1 MVDPCVHVVSVFF
14 NYFTNTETRLPS
26 PLGGDDK
33 GEVLDMDRFTRA
45 KTDQGLE
52 EVLTPELVIKLLC
65 WMKQFKQVFTVTS
78 RQLQSV
84 QGGHDDKKTSLYDSS
99 SLISQWPH
107 I

>member
-1 MVDPCVHVVSVFF
+1 MVDLCVHVVSVFF

-26 PLGGDDK
+26 PLGGDAK

-65 WMKQFKQVFTVTS
+65 WMKQFKQVSIYSDKRAITVS
-78 RQLQSV
+78 A
-84 QGGHDDKKTSLYDSS
+84 G
-99 SLISQWPH
+99 WP
-107 I
+107 